1 MGYST
6 HYLGGPSIR
15 PHLNPAEVQ
24 WLRAFCR
31 RWPGPEASDP
41 YDVPKNP
48 GLEQLRAA
56 GDRRTSHGAG
66 LFAGVVQSNFGS
78 CDWEPT
84 VSGTHLRWVQREKSN
99 YAAAEIQYLI
109 DHFLRP
115 GAHAA
120 SSGRAQFADFT
131 FDHVVSGVIAAER
144 DDGRL
149 WLITVVDNVVS
160 ESLMTAGHDDGLW

>member
-15 PHLNPAEVQ
+15 PHLNLAEVQ

-31 RWPGPEASDP
+31 RWPGAEAFDP

-48 GLEQLRAA
+48 GLEQLQDA

-66 LFAGVVQSNFGS
+66 LPAGVVQSGVGS

-84 VSGTHLRWVQREKSN
+84 VSGTHLRWVRREKSN
-99 YAAAEIQYLI
+99 HAAVEIQYLI

-120 SSGRAQFADFT
+120 SSGRAQFAHFS
-131 FDHVVSGVIAAER
+131 FAHVVSGVVAAER

-149 WLITVVDNVVS
+149 WLITVEDNMVS
-160 ESLMTAGHDDGLW
+160 ESLLTAGREDGLW